1 MYAITHINRD
11 GMRTLTYA
19 NQGRNH
25 CETRAEAERKLA
37 ALVGNTDVAR
47 LEQVFGN
54 QALGT
59 FDVRAVECYD
69 HGDAKSIYFSDAI
82 MES

>member
-1 MYAITHINRD
+1 MKTMYAVTHVNKD

-25 CETRAEAERKLA
+25 CDKREDAERKLA
-37 ALVGNTDVAR
+37 ALVQNTTVDR
-47 LEQVFGN
+47 LEQIFGN

-59 FDVRAVECYD
+59 FDVREVDCYD
-69 HGDAKSIYFSDAI
+69 HGDAKSIWFK
-82 MES
+82 